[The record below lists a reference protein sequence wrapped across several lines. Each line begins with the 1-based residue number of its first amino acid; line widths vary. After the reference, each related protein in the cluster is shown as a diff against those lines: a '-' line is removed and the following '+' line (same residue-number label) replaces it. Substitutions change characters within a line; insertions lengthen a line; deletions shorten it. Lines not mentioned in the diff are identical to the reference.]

1 MAPGHLVRWDDPKV
15 EPNIDGESELIHQV
29 CDTINKVQAHLTS
42 AQNFSAHRHGFRG
55 THVKTQAIVKGSMTV
70 EEGLPTHLAQG
81 LFKNAGKTYPLA
93 IRYANEP
100 SFLQDDRAPGPRGC
114 GMKVFGVEGA
124 FMDEAGSKTKTQ
136 DFMFNNAPLLE
147 LTDLPKTVEIF
158 KIREQHFR
166 DPDGLKSAISKRKDK
181 DLQLAPAGLPN
192 HHFMAYTMYSQ
203 SAYRYGDYVAKYAM
217 FPTEK
222 LQQELA
228 EKVKVN
234 EESDPEQHSLW
245 LREYFNEHDA
255 EFDFRIQVC
264 EDINEQSVE
273 DCSKP
278 WDEEKYPFETVAKVT
293 LMKGQDVFEAKRR
306 AFWDDHMKLNVWY
319 GLEAHRPLGSV
330 NRLRKQV
337 YQASVAKRAAINAVD
352 VGLIS
357 SIDDI
362 P

>member
-1 MAPGHLVRWDDPKV
+1 MTPGHLVKWDDPKV
-15 EPNIDGESELIHQV
+15 EPNVDGESELIQQV
-29 CDTINKVQAHLTS
+29 CDTINKVQAH
-42 AQNFSAHRHGFRG
+42 NFSAHRHGFRG

-70 EEGLPTHLAQG
+70 EEGLPPHLAQG
-81 LFKNAGKTYPLA
+81 LFSDSGQTYPLA

-100 SFLQDDRAPGPRGC
+100 RFLQDDRAPGPRGC
-114 GMKVFGVEGA
+114 GMKVFGVDGA

-136 DFMFNNAPLLE
+136 DFTFNNAPLLE
-147 LTDLPKTVEIF
+147 LTDLPRTVEIF
-158 KIREQHFR
+158 QIRERNFR
-166 DPDGLKSAISKRKDK
+166 NPDGLKAEINKREDK
-181 DLQLAPAGLPN
+181 DLQFAPAGLPN

-217 FPTEK
+217 FPTGK
-222 LQQELA
+222 LQQDLA
-228 EKVKVN
+228 EKASIN
-234 EESDPEQHSLW
+234 NGLCQ
-245 LREYFNEHDA
+245 
-255 EFDFRIQVC
+255 
-264 EDINEQSVE
+264 DINEQSVE

-278 WDEEKYPFETVAKVT
+278 WDEEKYPFQTAAKIT
-293 LMKGQDVFEAKRR
+293 LTKGQDVFEAKRR